1 MWPNLQTTYTV
12 AVVPPQELLHNW
24 EKVLHVLQKSD
35 LRLAGPKTVI
45 SPSSTTILGWI
56 WKQGTISA
64 SPHRIAV
71 MTSCPPPEIVRGLRS
86 FIGAY
91 KVFGRVLPGCSAII
105 SDLDNAVAGKQ
116 SQERIV

>member
-1 MWPNLQTTYTV
+1 MCPIIGDLLQEGIV
-12 AVVPPQELLHNW
+12 AKLADDLYCGGSTPQELLHNW
-24 EKVLHVLQKSD
+24 EKVLHVHQKSD

-71 MTSCPPPEIVRGLRS
+71 MTSCPPPETVRGLRS

-91 KVFGRVLPGCSAII
+91 KVIGRVLPGCSAI
-105 SDLDNAVAGKQ
+105 S
-116 SQERIV
+116 SP